1 MGKNGKGS
9 FALVLHAHLPY
20 VLSHGVWP
28 HGTDWLNEATA
39 ECYIP
44 LLNAFRRLA
53 QDGIS
58 PKVTL
63 NITPVLCEMLADAGF
78 KEEFVGYCDQRVE
91 FAEQNEK
98 EFHDTGRPHL
108 EYLART
114 WRAHFEGVRREF
126 EDVYGRDLIGAFR
139 RLQDDGHIE
148 LITCCAT
155 HGYLPLLGRDE
166 CVQAQVRTAVATHRR
181 HFGREP
187 RGIWLPECAYRPR
200 YAWRSP
206 LDKEGKTPAIERLG
220 VEEVLHDAGIRF
232 FFADAHLLKGGKPIG
247 VYIDRFEALKRLW
260 GQFSEHY
267 EPRAEVTERSPHTT
281 YVVCPDPSGERSTAI
296 FVRDPRS
303 ALQVWSGEHGYP
315 GDGWYLDFHKKH
327 YPGGH
332 RYWRVTDC
340 KADLADKQQYD
351 PARIEECLESH
362 AGHFA
367 GLVESILDA
376 DTQVQAGQGVV
387 CAPFDAELF
396 GHWWFEGP
404 RWIEK
409 IIRRLHQAQTVRLV
423 TCSEYLATQPP
434 GGVVG
439 LPEGSWGEG
448 GFHWIWL
455 NDWTEWTW
463 RHIYECEERFLALLA
478 AHREGADATMGDLLR
493 QAGRELLLLE
503 SSDWQFLISTWSAR
517 DYASNRVSVH
527 YDDLKRLFG
536 VIEAYADT
544 QALPDEDRAFLT
556 QLRQRDA
563 VFPDLDL
570 EAWSLECKKM

>member
-1 MGKNGKGS
+1 MADTAKGS

-20 VLSHGVWP
+20 VLMHGVWP

-44 LLNAFRRLA
+44 LLNAFDNLA
-53 QDGIS
+53 RDGIS
-58 PKVTL
+58 AKATL
-63 NITPVLCEMLADAGF
+63 NITPVLCEMLADEGF
-78 KEEFVGYCDQRVE
+78 KDEFVDYCDERIR
-91 FAEQNEK
+91 FAEDNEK
-98 EFHDTGRPHL
+98 EFRDTGRPHL

-114 WRAHFEGVRREF
+114 WREHFARVRADFAER
-126 EDVYGRDLIGAFR
+126 YGRDLVGAFR
-139 RLQDDGHIE
+139 RLQDAGHIE

-166 CVQAQVRTAVATHRR
+166 CVQAQVRVAAKAYRR

-200 YAWRSP
+200 YAWRRP
-206 LDKEGKTPAIERLG
+206 TDKEGTTQAVERLG
-220 VEEVLHDAGIRF
+220 VEEVLSDAGIRYF
-232 FFADAHLLKGGKPIG
+232 VVDAHLLKGGKPIG
-247 VYIDRFEALKRLW
+247 VYIDRFDALRRLW
-260 GQFSEHY
+260 GQFSKQFSPNDES
-267 EPRAEVTERSPHTT
+267 AERSPHRT
-281 YVVCPDPSGERSTAI
+281 YVVCPDPSAERSAVV
-296 FVRDPRS
+296 FVRDPSS

-340 KADLADKQQYD
+340 KADLGAKQQYD
-351 PARIEECLESH
+351 PDRIEGCLESH
-362 AGHFA
+362 ADHFA
-367 GLVESILDA
+367 GLIERILD
-376 DTQVQAGQGVV
+376 DDKLVEPGQGVV

-409 IIRRLHQAQTVRLV
+409 VARRLHANPNVRLV
-423 TCSEYLATQPP
+423 TCSEYMASQPP
-434 GGVVG
+434 AGVVA

-455 NDWTEWTW
+455 NEWTEWTW
-463 RHIYECEERFLALLA
+463 REIYDAEDKFLALLA
-478 AHREGADATMGDLLR
+478 KHRHAADQTMRQLLQ

-517 DYASNRVSVH
+517 DYAENRISVH
-527 YDDLKRLFG
+527 YDDLNRLFG
-536 VIEAYADT
+536 IIEQYAAQGSISD
-544 QALPDEDRAFLT
+544 ADKAFASH
-556 QLRQRDA
+556 LRRRDA

-570 EAWSLECKKM
+570 DAWKL

>member
-1 MGKNGKGS
+1 MAGNCKGY

-39 ECYIP
+39 ETYVP
-44 LLNAFRRLA
+44 LLNAFNRLA
-53 QDGIS
+53 EDGIS
-58 PKVTL
+58 AKVTL
-63 NITPVLCEMLADAGF
+63 NITPVLCEMLADEGF
-78 KEEFVGYCDQRVE
+78 KDEFVGYCDQRIV
-91 FAEQNEK
+91 FAQQNER

-108 EYLART
+108 EGLAKMWGTYYER
-114 WRAHFEGVRREF
+114 VRSDFKERY
-126 EDVYGRDLIGAFR
+126 DRDLIGAFR
-139 RLQDDGHIE
+139 RLQDAGHIE
-148 LITCCAT
+148 VITCCAT

-166 CVQAQVRTAVATHRR
+166 CVQAQVRTAVTAYRR

-200 YAWRSP
+200 YEWRSP
-206 LDKEGKTPAIERLG
+206 LDKEGKTPAVERRG
-220 VEEVLHDAGIRF
+220 VEEVLHDAGIRYF
-232 FFADAHLLKGGKPIG
+232 IIDSHLLKGGKPIG

-267 EPRAEVTERSPHTT
+267 TPRAEIAERSPHRT
-281 YVVCPDPSGERSTAI
+281 YVVCPDPSAERSTAA
-296 FVRDPRS
+296 FVRDPSS

-340 KADLADKQQYD
+340 KADLGDKQQYE
-351 PARIEECLESH
+351 PERVEGCLESH
-362 AGHFA
+362 AHHFV
-367 GLVESILDA
+367 GLVERILEGDA
-376 DTQVQAGQGVV
+376 LVQAGQGVV

-409 IIRRLHQAQTVRLV
+409 VARKLSKWSAVRPV
-423 TCSEYLATQPP
+423 MCSEYLATQPP
-434 GGVVG
+434 AGVVG

-455 NDWTEWTW
+455 NQWTEWTW
-463 RHIYECEERFLALLA
+463 RHIYEAEDKFLALLA
-478 AHREGADATMGDLLR
+478 AHGSAGNAELTELLKW
-493 QAGRELLLLE
+493 AGRELLLLE
-503 SSDWQFLISTWSAR
+503 SSDWQFLITTWHAR
-517 DYASNRVSVH
+517 DYAENRVSVH
-527 YDDLKRLFG
+527 YNDLQRLFG
-536 VIEAYADT
+536 LIETAAARG
-544 QALPDEDRAFLT
+544 ALTDEGRNFLG
-556 QLRQRDA
+556 QLRRRDA
-563 VFPDLDL
+563 IFPDLDL
-570 EAWSLECKKM
+570 GAWKL

>member
-1 MGKNGKGS
+1 MTHRVKGH

-44 LLNAFRRLA
+44 LLRTFERLA
-53 QDGIS
+53 ADGKP
-58 PKVTL
+58 PKVTM
-63 NITPVLCEMLADAGF
+63 NITPVLAEQLADEGF
-78 KEEFVGYCDQRVE
+78 KDEFVGYCKQRII

-98 EFHDTGRPHL
+98 EFHDTGRDSL
-108 EYLART
+108 KALAKM
-114 WRAHFEGVRREF
+114 WRGYFEGVLNDF
-126 EDVYGRDLIGAFR
+126 EGRYGRDLIGAFR
-139 RLQDDGHIE
+139 RLQDAGQIE

-206 LDKEGKTPAIERLG
+206 LDKEGNTAPVERRG

-232 FFADAHLLKGGKPIG
+232 FVVDSHLLKGGKPIG
-247 VYIDRFEALKRLW
+247 VYIDRFEALRRLW

-267 EPRAEVTERSPHTT
+267 SARAEDAERSPHRT
-281 YVVCPDPSGERSTAI
+281 YVVCPDPSAERSTAI
-296 FVRDPRS
+296 FVRDPSS

-315 GDGWYLDFHKKH
+315 GDAWYLDFHKKH

-340 KADLADKQQYD
+340 KADLGAKQQYE
-351 PARIEECLESH
+351 PQRVEGQLESH
-362 AGHFA
+362 AHHFA
-367 GLVESILDA
+367 GLLESILDGDNLVA
-376 DTQVQAGQGVV
+376 PGQGVV

-409 IIRRLHQAQTVRLV
+409 VVRKLYERGQVRPV
-423 TCSEYLATQPP
+423 TCSEYLASQPP
-434 GGVVG
+434 AGVVG

-455 NDWTEWTW
+455 NEWTEWTW
-463 RHIYECEERFLALLA
+463 RHIYECEDRFLALLA
-478 AHREGADATMGDLLR
+478 AHRRTADPELTELLKM
-493 QAGRELLLLE
+493 AARELLLLE
-503 SSDWQFLISTWSAR
+503 SSDWQFLISTWHAR
-517 DYASNRVSVH
+517 DYAENRISVH
-527 YDDLKRLFG
+527 YNDLRRLFAM
-536 VIEAYADT
+536 IEARAAGGPLTDADRNFLN
-544 QALPDEDRAFLT
+544 QVGRRDVAF
-556 QLRQRDA
+556 A
-563 VFPDLDL
+563 DLDL
-570 EAWSLECKKM
+570 AAWEL

>member
-1 MGKNGKGS
+1 MVQNPKGH

-39 ECYIP
+39 ECYVP
-44 LLNAFRRLA
+44 LLNAFNRLA
-53 QDGIS
+53 NEGR
-58 PKVTL
+58 PAKVTL
-63 NITPVLCEMLADAGF
+63 NITPILLEQLANEGF
-78 KEEFVGYCDQRVE
+78 KDDFIGYCDQRIV

-98 EFHDTGRPHL
+98 EFHDTGRRHL
-108 EYLART
+108 EGLAAM
-114 WRAHFEGVRREF
+114 WRGYFEGVRRDFTE
-126 EDVYGRDLIGAFR
+126 VYGKDLVGAFR
-139 RLQDDGHIE
+139 RLQDAGQIE

-166 CVQAQVRTAVATHRR
+166 CVQAQVRAAVATYRR
-181 HFGREP
+181 HFGRPP

-200 YAWRSP
+200 YEWRSP
-206 LDKEGKTPAIERLG
+206 LDKEGKTPAVERRG
-220 VEEVLHDAGIRF
+220 VEEVLHDEGIRF
-232 FFADAHLLKGGKPIG
+232 FIVDSHLLKGGKPIG
-247 VYIDRFEALKRLW
+247 VYIDRFEALRRLW

-267 EPRAEVTERSPHTT
+267 AARPEAAERSPHRT
-281 YVVCPDPSGERSTAI
+281 YVACPDPLAERSTAI
-296 FVRDPRS
+296 FVRDPSS

-340 KADLADKQQYD
+340 KADLGDKQQYE
-351 PARIEECLESH
+351 PERVEGQLASH
-362 AGHFA
+362 AHHFA
-367 GLVESILDA
+367 GMLERILEGDKLVA
-376 DTQVQAGQGVV
+376 PGQGVV

-404 RWIEK
+404 RWIEQT
-409 IIRRLHQAQTVRLV
+409 IRRLYEAGNVRPV
-423 TCSEYLATQPP
+423 MCSEYLAAQPP
-434 GGVVG
+434 AGVVG

-455 NDWTEWTW
+455 NEWTEWTW
-463 RHIYECEERFLALLA
+463 RHIYECEDRFLALLA
-478 AHREGADATMGDLLR
+478 AHRGTADPTMAGLLK

-503 SSDWQFLISTWSAR
+503 SSDWQFLISTWHAR
-517 DYASNRVSVH
+517 DYAENRISVH
-527 YDDLKRLFG
+527 YNDLRRLFRI
-536 VIEAYADT
+536 IESYA
-544 QALPDEDRAFLT
+544 ASRSLPEEDKSFLA
-556 QLRQRDA
+556 QVNRRDP

-570 EAWSLECKKM
+570 AAWA